1 MLARGSRRTLALV
14 NQTRPTEALTPAGT
28 APDEPREFAGSDA
41 LLSWLDRLTLEY
53 APDVR
58 WSAPRRGVV
67 LRGRDAVLAHLR
79 EECRAMEAPRVCVL
93 RDAKGPSQR
102 FHEFTIR
109 FRLQPPGIDGVGH
122 PEGADV
128 ELERLRVCTYDESC
142 RIVVETCIETW
153 TWLSTSAGAGSAG
166 G

>member
-1 MLARGSRRTLALV
+1 MPARGSRRRLAFV
-14 NQTRPTEALTPAGT
+14 DHTRPKVALTQDGT
-28 APDEPREFAGSDA
+28 VPDEPREFAGTDA
-41 LLSWLDRLTLEY
+41 LLSWLERLTLEY

-58 WSAPRRGVV
+58 WSAPRRGVS
-67 LRGRDAVLAHLR
+67 LRGPAAVLAYLR
-79 EECRAMEAPRVCVL
+79 EECRSMEAPRVCVL

-109 FRLQPPGIDGVGH
+109 FRLLPPGIDGVGH
-122 PEGADV
+122 PAGADV

-153 TWLSTSAGAGSAG
+153 TWLPVGAMGGSAG

>member
-1 MLARGSRRTLALV
+1 VNYPRNTLVHAPAR
-14 NQTRPTEALTPAGT
+14 T
-28 APDEPREFAGSDA
+28 ATDEPREFAGSDA
-41 LLSWLDRLTLEY
+41 LARWIDRLSLEY

-58 WSAPRRGVV
+58 WAAPRRGVV
-67 LRGRDAVLAHLR
+67 LRGRAAALAHLR
-79 EECRAMEAPRVCVL
+79 AECATMEAPRVCVL
-93 RDAKGPSQR
+93 RDAKGRSQR

-109 FRLQPPGIDGVGH
+109 FRLLPPGIDGVGH
-122 PEGADV
+122 PAGADV

-153 TWLSTSAGAGSAG
+153 TWLPASAGGGSAG